1 MAILDSV
8 PHPLAA
14 LGAIL
19 AYVTLG
25 WVLSVRLGDASIVD
39 IMWGGGFVLQ
49 AWVYYWGS
57 EARTTRGLLIA
68 ALVTVW
74 GVRLAGYLFQ
84 RNAGKGEDY
93 RYQRMRA
100 KVGPAFWWRS
110 FVTVF
115 VLQGLLM
122 WVIAMPLFAAQRT
135 TEAGALSALDFAG
148 AALWAIGLFFEVGGD
163 AQLVRFKRDTANK
176 GKLLTTGLWKYTRH
190 PNYFGDAAMWWGL
203 YLIAVAAGGWWT
215 IFGPILMTY
224 FLLKVSGAALLERGL
239 KKSKPGYEDY
249 MRRTSGFVPWPPKRS
264 E

>member
-1 MAILDSV
+1 MAILDFV
-8 PHPLAA
+8 PDPLAA

-25 WVLSVRLGDASIVD
+25 WALSVRLRDASIVD
-39 IMWGGGFVLQ
+39 ILWGGGFVLQ

-84 RNAGKGEDY
+84 RNVGKGEDY

-100 KVGPAFWWRS
+100 KMGPAFWWRS
-110 FVTVF
+110 FLTVF

-122 WVIAMPLFAAQRT
+122 WVIAMPLFAAQMAT
-135 TEAGALSALDFAG
+135 ATNALGALDIAG
-148 AALWAIGLFFEVGGD
+148 AALWAIGLFFEVVGD
-163 AQLVRFKRDTANK
+163 AQLVRFKRDPESK

-190 PNYFGDAAMWWGL
+190 PNYFGDATMWWGL
-203 YLIAVAAGGWWT
+203 YLIAAAAGGWWT
-215 IFGPILMTY
+215 IFGPIVMNF
-224 FLLKVSGAALLERGL
+224 FLLNVSGAALLERGL
-239 KKSKPGYEDY
+239 KKSKPDYEDY
-249 MRRTSGFVPWPPKRS
+249 MRCTSGFVPWPPKRRD
-264 E
+264 